1 MITLKKSTD
10 NQVNQLIK
18 CLFLLVFTFKL
29 VNATLTPDDIVTS
42 KQKKLETSGLTN
54 NSLVSRGLIV
64 SSPKVK
70 DILKEHSIYSEENVS
85 DRFVNGTVLGYVT
98 PWNGEGYDIAR
109 TFAKKYTHI
118 SPVWLQL
125 KLNEDEETTRI
136 EGTHDIDSKWMEDLK
151 TINPNLKIVPRVIL
165 DNWYNSQLIVLLT
178 NSKLSSY
185 IGRQLAE
192 LAKKWQFDGFVLEMW
207 SAFAAQQK
215 SDVIEIIS
223 KIYAHFKKNKIQ
235 LILVVPPPIHYGGR
249 VGLFVKE
256 DAERL
261 APYVH
266 GFSLMT
272 YDYSN
277 AQRPGPN
284 SPIKWIRECVKL
296 IAPKATSPIRKK
308 LLVGLNFYGMDY
320 SPTGGSAILGKQYI
334 EILERSKPKL
344 IWDETSSEHYF
355 EYKSGAGRNR
365 VFYPSLM
372 SIHKRIQ
379 LLNELGTGLSIW
391 EIGQGLKYFQD
402 LL

>member
-1 MITLKKSTD
+1 MKTA
-10 NQVNQLIK
+10 VNILLI
-18 CLFLLVFTFKL
+18 FLVFCVVTD
-29 VNATLTPDDIVTS
+29 ATLTPDD
-42 KQKKLETSGLTN
+42 SGN
-54 NSLVSRGLIV
+54 KDRKPGYEGSSNSSLADRGLLV
-64 SSPKVK
+64 TNPKVK
-70 DILKEHSIYSEENVS
+70 DILREYQIYSEDASRN
-85 DRFVNGTVLGYVT
+85 FNGTVLGYVT

-109 TFAKKYTHI
+109 IFAKRYTHI

-136 EGTHDIDSKWMEDLK
+136 EGTHDIDLKWMQDLRK
-151 TINPNLKIVPRVIL
+151 VNPNLKIVPRVIL
-165 DNWYNSQLIVLLT
+165 DNWYSSQLIVLLT
-178 NSKLSSY
+178 NNKLASY

-192 LAKKWQFDGFVLEMW
+192 LAKKWEFDGFVLEIW

-215 SDVIEIIS
+215 SDVIEIIA

-249 VGLFVKE
+249 VGLFLKE

-277 AQRPGPN
+277 AQ
-284 SPIKWIRECVKL
+284 SPIKWIRECVKIL
-296 IAPKATSPIRKK
+296 TPKASSPIRKK

-320 SPTGGSAILGKQYI
+320 SPTGGSAIIGKQYI
-334 EILERSKPKL
+334 EILEKSKPKL
-344 IWDETSSEHYF
+344 NWDQTSAEHYF

-372 SIHKRIQ
+372 SIQMRIQ
-379 LLNELGTGLSIW
+379 LMKELGTGLSIW
-391 EIGQGLKYFQD
+391 EIGQGLRYFQD